1 MIIRD
6 IAIIVIFLNFDF
18 IKRKVIEIVFA
29 TGIDW
34 SIILTVVW
42 YVAQF
47 LRLLL
52 LLLIGLKS
60 NIDVHIRETHRLHS
74 SHVLLLMRVVFP
86 STSISLNRRIRIV
99 YFSLERIA
107 PNILC
112 VYIGKSLCV
121 CWLRLSTSCWH
132 IERFLV
138 WKL

>member
-1 MIIRD
+1 MIIRY
-6 IAIIVIFLNFDF
+6 IAIIVILLNFDF
-18 IKRKVIEIVFA
+18 IKWDVLEIVFA

-99 YFSLERIA
+99 CFSLEWIA
-107 PNILC
+107 TNILR
-112 VYIGKSLCV
+112 VNIGKSLCV
-121 CWLRLSTSCWH
+121 RWLRLTTSCWH

>member
-1 MIIRD
+1 MIIRY
-6 IAIIVIFLNFDF
+6 IAILVIFLNFDF
-18 IKRKVIEIVFA
+18 IKRNVIEIVFA

-60 NIDVHIRETHRLHS
+60 NIDVHIREAHRLHS
-74 SHVLLLMRVVFP
+74 SYILLLMRVVFP
-86 STSISLNRRIRIV
+86 STTISLNRSIRIV
-99 YFSLERIA
+99 LFSLEWITT
-107 PNILC
+107 NILS

-121 CWLRLSTSCWH
+121 CRLRLTTSCWH
-132 IERFLV
+132 IEPFLV